1 MCMLIANNMQA
12 QVKIGDTTQPFDF
25 STLELDTKNV
35 KGGLRIPQ
43 LNDET
48 SQKLKQYLLASSE
61 DKRKGA
67 NGLIIYN
74 TDKRNLF
81 YWDGEDW
88 ANSESLNVLYGVNGV
103 SLIDP
108 STEGAAAGGLKL
120 GGRMEQ
126 KTTDINVGDKS
137 LHFPFSENGTVD
149 RFQIVDSISGRKI
162 LNVAK
167 DKVSIGSTDEP
178 TRTLVIDNAA
188 GTHEQTLRI
197 SNSEEESGALL
208 VSSNYKGDALWR
220 TIRPLSKVIRGK
232 VVSGINIV
240 DNTTSQNNPLITA
253 SDASGYLPLTEGQW
267 LIVAK
272 VTTRIPKGEDNT
284 LFLAY
289 LKLLSSKTPLETTF
303 KSNEFKT
310 ITSALPSQ
318 LPLKTISGTNYC
330 YAMNQLFYF
339 AEVSKGTEY
348 FRLHMSAS
356 KPFVTTTD
364 YGENDF
370 YALRI
375 DNIRTLVATDG
386 RLTCMSMPSDVIE
399 LKTGESITGNY
410 EGRVNVQV
418 TSGLAFLYAQGS
430 TLSEPDNIGSE
441 HGIHLDVIGSGTTS
455 EEIEGK
461 YYEINPGTGNDRNVS
476 FKVSGTLEDG
486 TVSGY
491 QEVPISIGGVNLTG
505 DNCIV
510 RLFVPTEGKL
520 NSDNMEMPETTETQK
535 ILKQEKTHRGRGQN
549 VSFTLTIGLEMTSGS
564 INLTRDQ
571 LLAEAYG
578 VSLTSTRD
586 DYNYVARRSYDLSA
600 LISGRIADD
609 APGGTFELVPSL
621 GTVPHGTITPVTK
634 GVKIHVVIAQLE
646 SDSQPELP
654 SKAKINMIQP
664 LKVVVDQS
672 SADTYILTKGTV
684 LGKMVSNKTEIK
696 VTYVGEN
703 ITLTRGTHSLENV
716 QIVSNSVVEKGIYT
730 VNLNNI
736 NLYGIAPCDVVINV
750 IDYGVFKPINVEL
763 MASENPINTEII
775 VPLEWVAN
783 SISIN
788 QGSILG
794 QLTKNGKTYKVEA
807 AESVVI
813 DSPTAATNGVKCIL
827 SGPADTAG
835 NTEYVIPL
843 DKITAVGTAN
853 VTLKINPIPTP
864 EPEI

>member
-1 MCMLIANNMQA
+1 MCMLFANNMQA
-12 QVKIGDTTQPFDF
+12 QVKIGDTTEPSDF

-35 KGGLRIPQ
+35 KGGFRIPQ
-43 LNDET
+43 LSDET
-48 SQKLKQYLLASSE
+48 SQKLKQHLLGLSE

-74 TDKRNLF
+74 TDKRNLY

-103 SLIDP
+103 SLIDS
-108 STEGAAAGGLKL
+108 STESAAAGGLKL

-126 KTTDINVGDKS
+126 KATQINIGDKS
-137 LHFPFSENGTVD
+137 LHFPFSEEGAAD
-149 RFQIVDSISGRKI
+149 RFQIVDSVSGRKI

-167 DKVSIGSTDEP
+167 DKVSIGSMDKP
-178 TRTLVIDNAA
+178 TKTLVIDNAA

-197 SNSEEESGALL
+197 SNSEEEPGALL

-232 VVSGINIV
+232 VVSGINI
-240 DNTTSQNNPLITA
+240 QNGELPKNPLVTA

-272 VTTRIPKGEDNT
+272 VTARVPKEADNSF
-284 LFLAY
+284 FLSY
-289 LKLLSSKTPLETTF
+289 LKLLSSKLPLETAF
-303 KSNEFKT
+303 SSDEFKT

-318 LPLKTISGTNYC
+318 LDLKTIGGIKYC
-330 YAMNQLFYF
+330 YAMTQLFYF

-348 FRLHMSAS
+348 FRLHMSSS
-356 KPFVTTTD
+356 KPFVTTED
-364 YGENDF
+364 FGKNDF

-386 RLTCMSMPSDVIE
+386 RLTCLSMPSDVIE

-430 TLSEPDNIGSE
+430 TLNEPDNIGSE
-441 HGIHLDVIGSGTTS
+441 YGIYLDVIGNGTTP

-491 QEVPISIGGVNLTG
+491 QYVPVSIGGVNLTG
-505 DNCIV
+505 DDCIV

-520 NSDNMEMPETTETQK
+520 NSDNMEMPEATEAQK

-549 VSFTLTIGLEMTSGS
+549 ISFTSTIGLDMTSGS
-564 INLTRDQ
+564 VNLTRDQ
-571 LLAEAYG
+571 LLDEVYG
-578 VSLTSTRD
+578 VKLTSTRD
-586 DYNYVARRSYDLSA
+586 SYNYVARRSYDLST
-600 LISGRIADD
+600 LIEGRIADD

-621 GTVPHGTITPVTK
+621 GTVPHGNITPVSK
-634 GVKIHVVIAQLE
+634 GVKIHVVIALFE
-646 SDSQPELP
+646 SDTQPELP
-654 SKAKINMIQP
+654 SKAKINIIQP

-684 LGKMVSNKTEIK
+684 LGKTISNNVEIK

-703 ITLTRGTHSLENV
+703 VTLTRGTHSLENV
-716 QIVSNSVVEKGIYT
+716 QIVSGNTVEKGVYT
-730 VNLNNI
+730 VNLNNMV
-736 NLYGIAPCDVVINV
+736 LYGLAPCDVIINV
-750 IDYGVFKPINVEL
+750 IDYGVFKPVSVEL
-763 MASENPINTEII
+763 MASENPISTEVT
-775 VPLEWVAN
+775 VPIEWVTN

-788 QGSILG
+788 KGTILG
-794 QLTKNGKTYKVEA
+794 QVTKRGKTYKVEA

-813 DSPTAATNGVKCIL
+813 DSAAAAANGVKCIL
-827 SGPADTAG
+827 SGPADTVG
-835 NTEYVIPL
+835 NTDYVISL

-853 VTLKINPIPTP
+853 VTLKVNPIPAP